1 MAVAGIAYMFAR
13 RGGYNTTILGIAFF
27 SAPVFALMQKR
38 DLDFYETTSNAMYLS
53 WWYQKYSP

>member
-13 RGGYNTTILGIAFF
+13 RGGYNTSILGIAFV
-27 SAPVFALMQKR
+27 SAPIFALMQKR

-53 WWYQKYSP
+53 L